1 MRIDGNEVSI
11 KLLQAQTDTVNISA
25 SCEMQARHEGGARV
39 IRRRRVSG
47 WTLTCTSATTSCSS
61 ASARALIS
69 LLLITLL
76 KSATHTHTHTR
87 EVHKIS
93 DRTVS
98 SVSCAQTLTD
108 EVDAVFGPSKLLD
121 EMLHILLQKAE
132 TGYPGCHGSIGWWS
146 DMGQYEYL
154 GGSEKADGLQVFH
167 VVSVLRV
174 DSLKQVDFL
183 LQDF

>member
-1 MRIDGNEVSI
+1 MDPHLHLSHH
-11 KLLQAQTDTVNISA
+11 LLFISL
-25 SCEMQARHEGGARV
+25 SQGFDL
-39 IRRRRVSG
+39 
-47 WTLTCTSATTSCSS
+47 TLTDHVTEVCN
-61 ASARALIS
+61 
-69 LLLITLL
+69 
-76 KSATHTHTHTR
+76 THTHTHTR